1 MIRPGGPPVTAGG
14 QQPLQPLNQQRF
26 PMQNQNQP
34 PPGQPQQLPVS
45 SAPATSTAPGAPIM
59 NRYKPILNK
68 NYWDLIILGND
79 GFVYGRD

>member
-26 PMQNQNQP
+26 PMQNQP

-45 SAPATSTAPGAPIM
+45 SAPATSTAPGAPMM
-59 NRYKPILNK
+59 NRYKPILAK
-68 NYWDLIILGND
+68 T
-79 GFVYGRD
+79 